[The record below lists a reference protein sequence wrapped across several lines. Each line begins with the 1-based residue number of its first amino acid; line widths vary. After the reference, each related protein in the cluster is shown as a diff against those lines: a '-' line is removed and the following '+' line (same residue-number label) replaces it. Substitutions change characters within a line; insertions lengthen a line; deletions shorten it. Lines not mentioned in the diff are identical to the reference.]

1 MPTFCFCSS
10 RLNGEGPVNIVAS
23 SFLTADLTVQ
33 MSYGQRVAL
42 SSKFGLYISD
52 LGLTKLISNASIPKQ
67 NYNITQNIVSSL
79 LTSTSVSR
87 NINLTL
93 SSRSILST
101 TSSLNSVADKISGDI
116 FLDNINQQIDDNNNF
131 FAAPVNGTQK
141 LYPVQDLITSYNG
154 QILVNEKLQTE
165 NLFNSIN
172 GGIYVGDFRNDGRT
186 LSDTLSYI
194 LPSSIHLSGHY
205 RYKAVVETPRLTPK
219 ESRLFIRAAAAFYS
233 PKDVDE
239 KAPTYRIENIKFED
253 PSGNLIIQYRDI
265 IVRGDSNFDNP
276 PDRISYTTYITRP
289 LINNATLS
297 TQDLNYP
304 ILNSNEDYTL
314 TFDIVIDSNDAPF
327 NLGFN
332 EGFDDKIP
340 NDNVVVDDD
349 DYLSVGS
356 PISTRSQEALNPINS
371 IRISEIELFNFGAAN
386 IVNDTYLNF
395 YTEVRKTGDRIERF
409 LSPQVLLPS
418 NYSNNIFPNVDTVW
432 GSAPSSSGTRIL
444 NDTKSSSNILVNS
457 IINDDNSDYIE
468 LISSSIADSGKLH
481 LVFTHKTLESL
492 LVYRGGAFASLG
504 NSFRTAELVK
514 LPPINE
520 FFVVDNISLRIKAK
534 KSIGS
539 RDYAIDIVGY
549 SDDKL
554 LNVTSDIGGFLQNDI
569 GGSGSVPQESGFAP
583 LDSLG
588 FSNEA
593 MSDKFQYFSQTK
605 PLNIGGDHYKL
616 SPNVVNST
624 EFREYN
630 IPLKIYPDIGRLGQ
644 SPEYGLSTY
653 FEQLYLDIYPL
664 PSGAAIS
671 SIQLVIN
678 YKPSNALLMHTL
690 GEPQYNQKNNLILY
704 PDIKED
710 YRTVNNPNTLSFISN
725 IPHGYDSPETIK
737 QNYSRRW
744 RGAEGISDSA
754 FNRLEFEDFAFN
766 RFYVNSPLLDGY
778 FNFDNISGNVV
789 LSDKFTNHSGIANN
803 ILQSYTNC
811 GWRFNTTSLFSLPTN
826 YTTIDWTSI
835 SGYSTNP
842 LYGKISDS
850 FDNAVLLSGNNN
862 ISFESFDPVNGC
874 SVFVRLSPHIDANFQ
889 SGIIL
894 SKYTSDNNLQFL
906 LGYSGGYLYSQAR
919 DDEGEIITIIDD
931 AIYNSYSYPIG
942 ILLTYNDNNSRKL
955 KLYINNELEEHDN
968 WSLHRTTSQHHFDIT
983 SGSSPIVLGYDA
995 HSHRNFNS
1003 FITEFGI
1010 SHTGNIVQNNANLQE
1025 KQVNVER
1032 FFDSF
1037 SLHHHLNNTDH
1048 KHTHH
1053 LNYFIDESIDDWSFG
1068 EYRHKDFSSSEFNTL
1083 SKRNGYDF
1091 IYYNIKSDGSPYISK
1106 TNIQLPSGFNSNT
1119 LSYHSQIENDFL
1131 RLSLSDAPDNFYSAG
1146 IRVNKNLPQGYNF
1159 IKDSLMVET
1168 VFEHISSGD
1177 IIWPNGERGP
1187 KLIVSLYTTN
1197 KDPSSYSAKNFGLI
1211 NRGIHYLENKDYI
1224 GLLQTGFDFDSFIDD
1239 SESWSIFPEE
1249 KRISEFNHKYFS
1261 SDLDKM
1267 FIQYDIAYPS
1277 GAPYESKLRINS
1289 VNVKLNNYISKQQ
1302 DNNSFID
1309 FVTNGQKYEFN
1320 FLDLVIRP
1328 HEESFDNLILN
1339 VSGGPVYKVE
1349 PQVVSL
1355 YISSVS
1361 GLDQNSIPIY
1371 IGGSIGNS
1379 FGSDDML
1386 FGSIDPNAIDLY
1398 ISGQYVDNEFLNLH
1412 TVGPI
1417 QQIYAQ
1423 NSSMPMVTYDIF
1435 NKETSYLPLF
1445 VRPSEAEAVISKY
1458 STIFSLYTEVTDLTV
1473 IDSYLNLHTTNY
1485 FTTYDVSN
1493 SLDMRL
1499 DGYLDTVSKSGE
1511 RQIRWNGMNPGVG
1524 IKIDD
1529 NIYASI
1535 PVGNEIRGV
1544 DLICEGDCSTSG
1556 ACIEKGIYT
1565 HETQWTNDRCVD
1577 GGIFRAKAVYTNP
1590 TASGFGNTV
1599 GYSGNYY
1606 GIKKYEGL
1614 VPSAPYFISV
1624 RSLTGKE
1631 DFNIVPP
1638 KFEEWEYGT
1647 NDSVAFSGTKIV
1659 SNNRMTNAKFGY
1671 SVATSKDL
1679 LAIGA
1684 PNETLIDNG
1693 SGVTNAGSVYVY
1705 RRLPEPSLNSG
1716 TLSSDK
1722 TGWVLED
1729 RLTLPSGYILDYP
1742 TSLSPISPIA
1752 GLPIPRTQ
1760 WNAGQEGRK
1769 LGSSLAT
1776 AINSGIKSYGS
1787 NQREIIVVGGPD
1799 AEFSRTFDQI
1809 STNKIKTCIIVFA
1822 DEFNPNEN
1830 TYNRFYMEPM
1840 AFFDLE
1846 LKQIIDQNNVLYKY
1860 YADPPLQIENKVL
1873 VIQPTGSFSNIY
1885 YDNYTRG
1892 NYLYQTLIPRSNTKT
1907 YLSNKQSIDEDMLR
1921 RTIDVFLKAFPPNEQ
1936 EVHNNIPVTIG
1947 IYCDNSKS
1955 LNRRAVE
1962 PLITNFS
1969 NWYRE
1974 YSHAS
1979 GLTNFYNIPT
1989 SGNVYEFFPSFNL
2002 AEDWKTM
2009 SKIILNNLLDTGRIA
2024 NSNETFLFAES
2035 FGLGSINTNL
2045 QEFNFAPS
2053 LGGRVY
2059 IFEKESGSWNIVQEL
2074 KNTSDFKYNGFGKSV
2089 SISDDSLNVL
2099 IGSPYVNEA
2108 CHMLVYDPEVKDT
2121 IYNTLGSWL
2130 NYRNKTNLLNIYN
2143 TTSGNQYDKGFHTY
2157 GKLSQ
2162 KEKFDYRRDTTF
2174 WGGNLPQEYK
2184 TNFIYNY
2191 DDIPYTGGEYKGW
2204 VLEQLN
2210 TCRLGWSTAIN
2221 EDGSI
2226 IAFGSP
2232 TDSLNRFDDTDL
2244 WYGALNT
2251 NNSEGLFPSE
2261 QYAGSVRVFQS
2272 RNYYSHNKVVSFSR
2286 FGNVGEES
2294 GDIEILGNIFNG
2306 GLNTPSYKKLEFS
2319 EIEIPK
2325 DAGLTFIT
2333 TPSLDAASDE
2343 IISNIKDWLS
2353 LGDRTLVLVGNDPV
2367 YEDNGKYF
2375 QSNEII
2381 NKILSKLDSR
2391 MRLHPAKNKHEALA
2405 ENNNC
2410 NEINILPSFQPVDIT
2425 PTLVNYRQNFNGYG
2439 VADIRM
2445 HVPNHKTLYMPF
2457 CDFFNDRCQLPLAHN
2472 GDLRAS
2478 FSAKYESK
2486 DRRGR
2491 KTLKGATINWA
2502 RLFKSYKPSDYT
2514 PDSSFNNPWK
2524 YSSIYNLPNQEPRP
2538 LLVAGEYTQPY
2549 TLFYPAEPAESGL
2562 FPIYQ
2567 TRTVQLPDL
2576 IQNNTVYYWDAENRK
2591 DYNDQIQFLYNFQS
2605 GSIIYNGDFFDPS
2618 PSDKFDPIIQGKADI
2633 RQFDPVL
2640 RPRQIAD
2647 RQVLCAEEVYGTAD
2661 DISHNSQIVL
2671 LATVLSES
2679 KNNLL
2684 SGDQD
2689 INIQFYTNLITI
2701 NESDISK
2708 LRKNDYQ
2715 CVTPSTIG
2723 IIGGW
2728 TGRSSFKD
2736 GYSES
2741 FLAELFFDIDSI
2753 QADFQVF
2760 TDEIPSYINVCW
2772 IPNTKN
2778 SQPSDLDI
2786 SNIKNWLNLG
2796 GKKLIVTFDD
2806 SSASALAVRNLSNKL
2821 NINIQPVYLNAA
2833 GRFASSY
2840 DRLNVGENDD
2850 IPRFNNDSS
2859 IIKSCLSSLNN
2870 ETIVIDSFY
2879 PDSLF
2884 TTSFHSQFTP
2894 IQGKYYYQTKDT
2906 VKDVITRP
2914 FPIHDN
2920 EFIDVPAIWEIDGS
2934 ASIDIPVIQNSGY
2947 TIFIN
2952 YISEFENEILPIRI
2966 SSQNF
2971 SNNPDPNPYEEDEAV
2986 YFDTSSS
2993 NSGRSLLQTNTFTGR
3008 ARNDFIRINFNTYNG
3023 NVGLLNSTNYVPH
3036 THRIVSISGVFHPIG
3051 NASYVRRIPRTSF
3064 ITEIV
3069 GQQWLITYGGRAEY
3083 SVTVPAKLRPIMNN
3097 NTKYCEDICAYNNS
3111 NGLFSEF
3118 YEPPYTPNGMPPPE
3132 SFIFYCDKYEIK
3144 KNFDFDEGYY
3154 LDSPSLI
3161 STISC
3166 SNKEI
3171 EDGPVVAA
3179 QEEEHFSV
3187 FFNGHKRSSIILI
3200 SDKSL
3205 VQGSC
3210 TLNNG
3215 LVKTNIINF
3224 ISSLYPQ
3231 NAPAELTQRSGKRFN
3246 ISSKIISPERGS
3258 PARYSYASGLVG
3270 LHSAFGGNAT
3280 TNLSIL
3286 NQYSTNLS
3294 SINPGSIQRKQKRGS
3309 KIEEQEEDLEDF
3321 YNDIVGN
3328 SSYIRWGAS
3337 GVALE
3342 GDIGMKKIV
3351 DHSEY
3356 SDSTN
3361 GKIPKTV
3368 SKLGKDFIDIE
3379 HNDII
3384 FSGFAGDLFGYSIAL
3399 YKNKL
3404 VVGSP
3409 FAGFSNEN
3417 SVYSWSSGNNSNL
3430 QLSNYGGA
3438 GVVYIYENDNSGVNE
3453 IGQASRWSFKQKL
3466 RPQTI
3471 NVGQDI
3477 TDYQNSFSTIGTH
3490 NYSSGLLFNSSLH
3503 PDKFGAS
3510 LDIDGDILLVGAP
3523 FHDFSNYVADIY
3535 NSGTAFIRKEFD
3547 YQFNIPLHIVT
3558 DLGSLENRLL
3568 YSGIPVLNRG
3578 AVFSYENEIVDW
3590 EFKTQNWRLK
3600 EKIIPQGYNSNAQ
3613 NYSENNMFGNSV
3625 SIERVDRVDAKYN
3638 AIISSPYHRFG
3649 LNATQSGVDKA
3660 GSIYIYDGMIR
3671 NQTPAISNKNM
3682 WLNAKIFSDN
3692 KNEPIIIDVD
3702 KSRYT
3707 NANSEVISTGI
3718 VFTNNEGEIYLEG
3731 SGLDGNKYGNIENRP
3746 YIESVFGQLIQGLK
3760 IENGIRLFNA
3770 GADQQI
3776 KSSGYMLLQVVAP
3789 SSAYVYNTLDFYTDS
3804 IISSGTRSL
3813 NLFNNAGTISGIN
3826 NSLNIYVSGQG
3837 LLPSTLLLRGQGK

>member
-23 SFLTADLTVQ
+23 SFLGADLTVQ
-33 MSYGQRVAL
+33 MSYNQRIAL

-52 LGLTKLISNASIPKQ
+52 LGLTKLISSASIPKQ
-67 NYNITQNIVSSL
+67 NYNITQNIISSL
-79 LTSTSVSR
+79 LTSTSIR
-87 NINLTL
+87 PNISLTL
-93 SSRSILST
+93 SSKSILST
-101 TSSLNSVADKISGDI
+101 ASSLNSVADKISGDV
-116 FLDNINQQIDDNNNF
+116 FLDNIEEQANNNDNF

-141 LYPVQDLITSYNG
+141 LYPVQDLITSLSG
-154 QILVNEKLQTE
+154 QVLVNEKLQTE

-172 GGIYVGDFRNDGRT
+172 GGIFVGDFRNDGRT
-186 LSDTLSYI
+186 ISDTLSYI
-194 LPSSIHLSGHY
+194 LPSSIYLGGHY
-205 RYKAVVETPRLTPK
+205 RYKAVVENPRLTPK
-219 ESRLFIRAAAAFYS
+219 ESRLFIRAAAPFYS
-233 PKDVDE
+233 PNDPDQNPYKY
-239 KAPTYRIENIKFED
+239 TISNIKFED

-265 IVRGDSNFDNP
+265 DVRGDSNFDNT
-276 PDRISYTTYITRP
+276 PDQISYTTYITRP
-289 LINNATLS
+289 IKNNATLA

-304 ILNSNEDYTL
+304 ILNSNGDYTI

-327 NLGFN
+327 TAGFN
-332 EGFDDKIP
+332 EGFDDKIS
-340 NDNVVVDDD
+340 NNNVVVDDD
-349 DYLSVGS
+349 DYLSIGS
-356 PISTRSQEALNPINS
+356 PFSTRSQEALNPVNS
-371 IRISEIELFNFGAAN
+371 IRISEIEIFNFGAAN
-386 IVNDTYLNF
+386 IINDTYLNF

-418 NYSNNIFPNVDTVW
+418 SYSNNVFPKVDTVW

-444 NDTKSSSNILVNS
+444 NNTTSSSNILVNS

-492 LVYRGGAFASLG
+492 LVYRGGAFASLSS
-504 NSFRTAELVK
+504 SFRTAELVK

-554 LNVTSDIGGFLQNDI
+554 LNVTSDVGGFLQNDI

-653 FEQLYLDIYPL
+653 FEQLHLDIYPL

-671 SIQLVIN
+671 SMQIVIN
-678 YKPSNALLMHTL
+678 YKPSNALAMHTL

-704 PDIKED
+704 PNIKENSS
-710 YRTVNNPNTLSFISN
+710 TSSTPNRLSTISE
-725 IPHGYDSPETIK
+725 IPHAYDSPETFK

-744 RGAEGISDSA
+744 KGSEGLSNSS
-754 FNRLEFEDFAFN
+754 FSTLEFEDFAFT
-766 RFYVNSPLLDGY
+766 REYVDSPFLNGY
-778 FNFDNISGNVV
+778 FNFDNISGQVIYDDLIGSSGV
-789 LSDKFTNHSGIANN
+789 LKHSANLYSN
-803 ILQSYTNC
+803 FGL
-811 GWRFNTTSLFSLPTN
+811 RFNTTSIFNNPTD
-826 YTTIDWTSI
+826 YRTIDWTAI
-835 SGYSTNP
+835 SGYNNNP
-842 LYGKISDS
+842 LYGKIADS
-850 FDNAVLLSGNNN
+850 FENCLLLSGVNNVTFN
-862 ISFESFDPVNGC
+862 NFDPSEGFAF
-874 SVFVRLSPHIDANFQ
+874 FVRLSPYIDANFQ
-889 SGIIL
+889 SGIIA
-894 SKYTSDNNLQFL
+894 SKYTANNTLQFL
-906 LGYSGGYLYSQAR
+906 LGYSGGYLYSQST
-919 DDEGEIITIIDD
+919 DNSGNLITVKDSV
-931 AIYNSYSYPIG
+931 AYNSYSYPLG
-942 ILLTYNDNNSRKL
+942 VLVTYNSDNSRKL
-955 KLYINNELEEHDN
+955 NLYVDNELEN
-968 WSLHRTTSQHHFDIT
+968 YNSWNLKRNTSQGNFIIT
-983 SGSSPIVLGYDA
+983 SGSSPIILGHDTR
-995 HSHRNFNS
+995 SSGNFNS
-1003 FITEFGI
+1003 FITNCGI
-1010 SHTGNIVQNNANLQE
+1010 SNIANIVDGNTILQQ
-1025 KQVNVER
+1025 KTINVNR

-1037 SLHHHLNNTDH
+1037 NAHYNFNDKHHLH
-1048 KHTHH
+1048 S
-1053 LNYFIDESIDDWSFG
+1053 FIDEGVDDWSFG
-1068 EYRHKDFSSSEFNTL
+1068 DYRHKDFSSSEFRTL
-1083 SKRNGYDF
+1083 SKRSGYDF
-1091 IYYNIKSDGSPYISK
+1091 IYYNIKNNGSPYSNKTHIS
-1106 TNIQLPSGFNSNT
+1106 LPSGFNANA

-1168 VFEHISSGD
+1168 VFEHISSGN

-1211 NRGIHYLENKDYI
+1211 NRGIHYLENKNYI
-1224 GLLQTGFDFDSFIDD
+1224 GLLQTGFDFDSFVDE

-1277 GAPYESKLRINS
+1277 GTPYESRLRINS

-1320 FLDLVIRP
+1320 FLDLVVRP

-1339 VSGGPVYKVE
+1339 VSGGPIYKVD

-1371 IGGSIGNS
+1371 IGGSVGNS

-1386 FGSIDPNAIDLY
+1386 FGSIDPNAINLY

-1445 VRPSEAEAVISKY
+1445 VRPSEAEAVILKY
-1458 STIFSLYTEVTDLTV
+1458 STIFNLYTEVTDLTV
-1473 IDSYLNLHTTNY
+1473 TDSYFNLHTTNY

-1499 DGYLDTVSKSGE
+1499 DGYLDTILKSGE
-1511 RQIRWNGMNPGVG
+1511 RQIIWNGIRPGVN

-1529 NIYASI
+1529 NVYASI

-1544 DLICEGDCSTSG
+1544 DLICEGDCSSSG
-1556 ACIEKGIYT
+1556 TCIEKGIYT
-1565 HETQWTNDRCVD
+1565 HETQWTEDRCVD
-1577 GGIFRAKAVYTNP
+1577 GGIFRAKTVYTNP

-1614 VPSAPYFISV
+1614 VPSAPYFISAKA
-1624 RSLTGKE
+1624 LTGN
-1631 DFNIVPP
+1631 DNFNLVPP

-1647 NDSVAFSGTKIV
+1647 NNNVAFSGTKII
-1659 SNNRMTNAKFGY
+1659 SNNRMENAKFGY

-1679 LAIGA
+1679 LVIGA

-1722 TGWVLED
+1722 TGWVIED
-1729 RLTLPSGYILDYP
+1729 RLTLPSGYVLDYP
-1742 TSLSPISPIA
+1742 TLLSPVSPIA

-1787 NQREIIVVGGPD
+1787 NQREIIVAGGPD

-1809 STNKIKTCIIVFA
+1809 STNKIKTCVIVFA
-1822 DEFNPNEN
+1822 DEFNPNES
-1830 TYNRFYMEPM
+1830 TYNNFYMEPM

-1846 LKQIIDQNNVLYKY
+1846 LKQIMDQNNVLYKY
-1860 YADPPLQIENKVL
+1860 YADPPLQIENKLL

-1892 NYLYQTLIPRSNTKT
+1892 NYLYQTLIPRSNTKA

-1921 RTIDVFLKAFPPNEQ
+1921 RTIDVFLEAFPPNDQ
-1936 EVHNNIPVTIG
+1936 EVHNNIPITIG

-1955 LNRRAVE
+1955 LNRKAVE

-1974 YSHAS
+1974 YSYAS
-1979 GLTNFYNIPT
+1979 GLTNFYNTPT

-2002 AEDWKTM
+2002 AEDWKVM
-2009 SKIILNNLLDTGRIA
+2009 SKIILNNLLDTGRIS
-2024 NSNETFLFAES
+2024 NNNETFLFAES

-2045 QEFNFAPS
+2045 QEFNFTPS

-2059 IFEKESGSWNIVQEL
+2059 VFEKESGSWNIVQEL

-2130 NYRNKTNLLNIYN
+2130 NYRNKINLLNIYN
-2143 TTSGNQYDKGFHTY
+2143 ATSGNQYNKGFHTY

-2162 KEKFDYRRDTTF
+2162 KEKFDYRQDTTF
-2174 WGGNLPQEYK
+2174 WGGNLPKEYK

-2204 VLEQLN
+2204 VLGQIN

-2221 EDGSI
+2221 EDGSV

-2251 NNSEGLFPSE
+2251 SNQSGLFPSE

-2325 DAGLTFIT
+2325 DAGLAFIT

-2353 LGDRTLVLVGNDPV
+2353 LGDRTLVLVGNDPI

-2391 MRLHPAKNKHEALA
+2391 MRLHPAKNKYEALA

-2410 NEINILPSFQPVDIT
+2410 NQINILPSFQPVDIT
-2425 PTLVNYRQNFNGYG
+2425 PTTVNYRQNFTGYG
-2439 VADIRM
+2439 AADIRM

-2478 FSAKYESK
+2478 FSVKYESK

-2491 KTLKGATINWA
+2491 KKLNGATINWA

-2514 PDSSFNNPWK
+2514 SDSSFNNPWK

-2576 IQNNTVYYWDAENRK
+2576 IENNTVYYWDAENVK
-2591 DYNDQIQFLYNFQS
+2591 DYNNQIQFLYNFQS
-2605 GSIIYNGDFFDPS
+2605 GSIIYNGDFFDPL
-2618 PSDKFDPIIQGKADI
+2618 PSDRFDPIIQGKADI

-2647 RQVLCAEEVYGTAD
+2647 RQVLCAEEIYTTPD
-2661 DISHNSQIVL
+2661 DVGHNSQVAL

-2684 SGDQD
+2684 GGSQD
-2689 INIQFYTNLITI
+2689 INIQFYTNLITV
-2701 NESDISK
+2701 NESDVSK

-2715 CVTPSTIG
+2715 CITPSIIG

-2736 GYSES
+2736 GYIES

-2753 QADFQVF
+2753 QADVQVF
-2760 TDEIPSYINVCW
+2760 TGEIPSYINVCW

-2778 SQPSDLDI
+2778 AQPSDLDI
-2786 SNIKNWLNLG
+2786 VNIKNWLNLG

-2821 NINIQPVYLNAA
+2821 NINTQPVYLNAA

-2840 DRLNVGENDD
+2840 DRLNAGENDD

-2859 IIKSCLSSLNN
+2859 VIKSCLSSLNN
-2870 ETIVIDSFY
+2870 ETIAIDSFY

-2884 TTSFHSQFTP
+2884 DAGFGHSPFTP

-2952 YISEFENEILPIRI
+2952 YISEFENEILPINI
-2966 SSQNF
+2966 YSPNF
-2971 SNNPDPNPYEEDEAV
+2971 SNNPDPNPDDEGNQIS
-2986 YFDTSSS
+2986 FNTSLS
-2993 NSGRSLLQTNTFTGR
+2993 NSGRSLLQTSTFTGR
-3008 ARNDFIRINFNTYNG
+3008 ARNDFIRINFDTRNG
-3023 NVGLLNSTNYVPH
+3023 NIGLLNSTNYVPH

-3051 NASYVRRIPRTSF
+3051 NASFVRRIPRTSF

-3069 GQQWLITYGGRAEY
+3069 GQQWLMTYGGRAEY
-3083 SVTVPAKLRPIMNN
+3083 SVTIPAKLRPIMNN
-3097 NTKYCEDICAYNNS
+3097 NTKYCEDICAYNNA
-3111 NGLFSEF
+3111 NGLVSEF
-3118 YEPPYTPNGMPPPE
+3118 YEPPRSPNGLPAPE

-3144 KNFDFDEGYY
+3144 KNFDFNEGGY

-3187 FFNGHKRSSIILI
+3187 FFNGHKRSNIILI

-3215 LVKTNIINF
+3215 LIKSNVINF
-3224 ISSLYPQ
+3224 ISSLYPN
-3231 NAPAELTQRSGKRFN
+3231 NAPAELTQRGGKRFN

-3258 PARYSYASGLVG
+3258 PVRYFHASGLTG
-3270 LHSAFGGNAT
+3270 LHSAFGGST
-3280 TNLSIL
+3280 TKNTLIL

-3294 SINPGSIQRKQKRGS
+3294 SINPGSVQRKQKSG
-3309 KIEEQEEDLEDF
+3309 KEQEDLENF
-3321 YNDIVGN
+3321 YGDIVN
-3328 SSYIRWGAS
+3328 NNSYIRWGAS
-3337 GVALE
+3337 GVVFE
-3342 GDIGMKKIV
+3342 GPDGRKQIV
-3351 DHSEY
+3351 DRSQY
-3356 SDSTN
+3356 SDSIN
-3361 GKIPKTV
+3361 GKIPRTV

-3379 HNDII
+3379 HNDIL
-3384 FSGFAGDLFGYSIAL
+3384 FSGFVGDLFGYSIAL

-3417 SVYSWSSGNNSNL
+3417 SVYNWSSGNSSNL
-3430 QLSNYGGA
+3430 QLSKYGGA

-3471 NVGQDI
+3471 NAGQDI
-3477 TDYQNSFSTIGTH
+3477 TNYQSSLSTIGTH
-3490 NYSSGLLFNSSLH
+3490 NYSSGLLFSSSLH

-3510 LDIDGDILLVGAP
+3510 LDIDGDMLLVGAP
-3523 FHDFSNYVADIY
+3523 FHDFSNYVEDIY

-3547 YQFNIPLHIVT
+3547 FQFNIPLHKVT
-3558 DLGSLENRLL
+3558 DLGSSQNRIL
-3568 YSGIPVLNRG
+3568 YSGTPVLNRG
-3578 AVFSYENEIVDW
+3578 AVFSYENEINNW
-3590 EFKTQNWRLK
+3590 QFKTQSWTLK
-3600 EKIIPQGYNSNAQ
+3600 EKLVPQGYNSNLQ

-3625 SIERVDRVDAKYN
+3625 AIERVDRVDAKYN
-3638 AIISSPYHRFG
+3638 AIISAPSHKYG
-3649 LNATQSGVDKA
+3649 LNVSSSGIDKA
-3660 GSIYIYDGMIR
+3660 GSIHIYDGMIR
-3671 NQTPAISNKNM
+3671 NQPPAISNKNM
-3682 WLNAKIFSDN
+3682 WLNAKIFSDD
-3692 KNEPIIIDVD
+3692 KDLSEVVIDVD
-3702 KSRYT
+3702 KSKYDKS
-3707 NANSEVISTGI
+3707 NIEVISTGI
-3718 VFTNNEGEIYLEG
+3718 VFTNSEGELYLEG
-3731 SGLDGNKYGNIENRP
+3731 SGLDGNQYGNIENRP
-3746 YIESVFGQLIQGLK
+3746 YIESVYGQLLQGSK
-3760 IENGIRLFNA
+3760 IENGIALFNA
-3770 GADQQI
+3770 GPDQHI

-3789 SSAYVYNTLDFYTDS
+3789 SSAYVYNTLDFYTGS

-3826 NSLNIYVSGQG
+3826 NSLNIYTSGQG